1 MEQYNKY
8 LAIIEKEFG
17 HKNTTN
23 NYELDDYC
31 GAVFGN
37 QHYRGAVARDRIPK
51 LQNRQ
56 CCIFNLDTH
65 TQSGSHWVG
74 LFKTDDSKLII
85 YDSFGRSAKELK
97 IPLRNYL
104 ETENDPEQHVRESNC
119 GQRVISFLACCYTLP
134 MSKVLT
140 I

>member
-17 HKNTTN
+17 HKHTTTN
-23 NYELDDYC
+23 HELDDYC
-31 GAVFGN
+31 TAVFGH
-37 QHYRGAVARDRIPK
+37 QQYRGAVARDRIPK

-65 TQSGSHWVG
+65 IQSGSHWVG
-74 LFKTDDSKLII
+74 LFKTDSKLII

-97 IPLRNYL
+97 IPLRNYF

-134 MSKVLT
+134 LSKVLT